1 MVISMN
7 IYFGENLREL
17 RQKRKLTQEN
27 LADCLNVSFQ
37 TISKWERGET
47 YPDICTLPDIAGFF
61 KISVDDL
68 LGVNRAEN
76 EQEILNRIS
85 EYDTLTD
92 YKLMW
97 ELIKDLK
104 EKYPNDFRV
113 MIRYLACLVMINPTK
128 KSENEV
134 MSIYNNIQ
142 RNCTV
147 DKIRITAKRAVI
159 SYYHTLASQND
170 EQVPFELCEKY
181 IEDMPR
187 MRDSAEMF
195 SFYYP
200 VNHPQQKPRMINA
213 LEEELL
219 LFSNTLN
226 HYYLFND
233 EFDNAFKIKM
243 LEKEIDLLNF
253 IYNDGN
259 YSKMWQAVIYKYGYL
274 GVCYHKNG
282 DNEKAL
288 LSFKKCAELAMQ
300 FDGLDKITVL
310 NSELF
315 KGKEFNKDTL
325 GNTYKAKNR
334 FKMHLTEKY
343 PLSEDFKASNGF
355 KEILRALG

>member
-1 MVISMN
+1 MN

-17 RQKRKLTQEN
+17 RLKRKLTQEK

-37 TISKWERGET
+37 TVSKWERGET
-47 YPDICTLPDIAGFF
+47 YPDICTLPEIARFF
-61 KISVDDL
+61 KVSVDDL
-68 LGVNRAEN
+68 LGVNRVESEEEIINGIN
-76 EQEILNRIS
+76 EFDN
-85 EYDTLTD
+85 LTD

-97 ELIKDLK
+97 DLIKGLK

-113 MIRYLACLVMINPTK
+113 LVRYLACLVMVSPTK

-134 MSIYNNIQ
+134 MSIYDNIQ
-142 RNCTV
+142 QYCTV
-147 DKIRITAKRAVI
+147 DRIRITAKRAVI
-159 SYYHTLASQND
+159 SYYHTLATQSD

-200 VNHPQQKPRMINA
+200 ENHPQYKSKMIKS

-219 LFSNTLN
+219 LFSNTLS

-233 EFDNAFKIKM
+233 KFDNEFKIKV

-253 IYNDGN
+253 IYDDGN
-259 YSKMWQAVIYKYGYL
+259 YSKMWQTVINNYGYL
-274 GVCYHKNG
+274 GVVYHKNG
-282 DNEKAL
+282 DDNKAL
-288 LSFKKCAELAMQ
+288 SCFKKCADLAMY
-300 FDGLDKITVL
+300 FDNMDKITIL

-315 KGKEFNKDTL
+315 SGKEFNKDTL
-325 GNTYKAKNR
+325 GSTYKAQNR
-334 FKMHLTEKY
+334 FKMLLTEKY
-343 PLSEDFKASNGF
+343 PLSEDFKSQNEF
-355 KEILRALG
+355 KEILKMLGQ

>member
-1 MVISMN
+1 MN
-7 IYFGENLREL
+7 IYFGEKLREL
-17 RQKRKLTQEN
+17 RQKRKLTQEK

-61 KISVDDL
+61 KVSVDCL
-68 LGVNRAEN
+68 LGINKSEN
-76 EQEILNRIS
+76 EKEIINGI
-85 EYDTLTD
+85 EKYDNLTD

-113 MIRYLACLVMINPTK
+113 LIRYLACLVMVSPTK

-134 MSIYNNIQ
+134 MTIYDNIQ
-142 RNCTV
+142 KNCTV

-159 SYYHTLASQND
+159 SYYHTLTTQSD

-200 VNHPQQKPRMINA
+200 VNHPQHKTKMIKA

-233 EFDNAFKIKM
+233 EFDYAFKIKM

-253 IYNDGN
+253 IYDDGN

-274 GVCYHKNG
+274 GVYRHKNG

-288 LSFKKCAELAMQ
+288 LSFKKCAELAIQ
-300 FDGLDKITVL
+300 FDSLDKITVL

-315 KGKEFNKDTL
+315 NGKEFNKDTL
-325 GNTYKAKNR
+325 GSTYKAQNR
-334 FKMHLTEKY
+334 FKMLLTETY
-343 PLSEDFKASNGF
+343 PLSEDFKSLNEF
-355 KEILRALG
+355 KEILKALG

>member
-1 MVISMN
+1 MN

-61 KISVDDL
+61 KVSVDCL
-68 LGVNRAEN
+68 LGINKSEN
-76 EQEILNRIS
+76 EKEIINGI
-85 EYDTLTD
+85 EKYDNLTD

-97 ELIKDLK
+97 ELIKVLK

-113 MIRYLACLVMINPTK
+113 LIRYLACLVMVSPTK

-134 MSIYNNIQ
+134 MTIYDNIQ
-142 RNCTV
+142 KNCTV

-159 SYYHTLASQND
+159 SYYHTLTTQSD

-200 VNHPQQKPRMINA
+200 VNHPQHKTKMIKA

-219 LFSNTLN
+219 LFSNTLS

-233 EFDNAFKIKM
+233 EFDYAFKIKM

-253 IYNDGN
+253 IYDDGN

-274 GVCYHKNG
+274 GVYCHKNG

-288 LSFKKCAELAMQ
+288 LSFKKCAELAAQ
-300 FDGLDKITVL
+300 FDSLDKITVL

-315 KGKEFNKDTL
+315 NGKKFNKDTL
-325 GNTYKAKNR
+325 GSTYKAQNR
-334 FKMHLTEKY
+334 FKMLLTETY
-343 PLSEDFKASNGF
+343 PLSEDFKSLNEF
-355 KEILRALG
+355 KEILKALG